1 MIETSGV
8 VIKNFLFLGLIFF
21 FANSCQ
27 DDFNDIKELNAFEN
41 NGQIIENDIRF
52 LALGDSYSVGEG
64 LEDQKNWPERL
75 FDSLK
80 KNEDDLFTIIGETGF
95 STSELTLTFEN
106 TILEKPYNLISI
118 QIGVN
123 DQFRGTSSTIFKEDF
138 QGLLKRIKENKQT
151 RNASIFVVSIPD
163 WSSTPFGADWDRSKI
178 TKEIDEYNT
187 VLKQI
192 CNLNNLLFID
202 ITKISRSDPNN
213 WAYVTP
219 DGLHPSA
226 LMYGLWLDEIY
237 SLVKRLLNSFNFR

>member
-21 FANSCQ
+21 FVNSCQ
-27 DDFNDIKELNAFEN
+27 DDFNDIKGLNAFEN

-80 KNEDDLFTIIGETGF
+80 NNEDDLFTIIGETGF

-106 TILEKPYNLISI
+106 TTLEKPYNLISI

-151 RNASIFVVSIPD
+151 RNASIFVVSMLGLMSVIPPRV
-163 WSSTPFGADWDRSKI
+163 T
-178 TKEIDEYNT
+178 E
-187 VLKQI
+187 
-192 CNLNNLLFID
+192 LL
-202 ITKISRSDPNN
+202 
-213 WAYVTP
+213 
-219 DGLHPSA
+219 
-226 LMYGLWLDEIY
+226 
-237 SLVKRLLNSFNFR
+237 